1 MSYVADWEE
10 NDENDDDI
18 EDDID
23 NSNLSFRDSNIC
35 IKLNTNEA
43 KNYRLKLSEKT
54 LYKKFPKFKEA
65 FPENTMQSILEEVF
79 PFGFL
84 KHLYILYNL

>member
-10 NDENDDDI
+10 NDEKDDDI

-54 LYKKFPKFKEA
+54 LYKSFLNLKKP
-65 FPENTMQSILEEVF
+65 
-79 PFGFL
+79 FL
-84 KHLYILYNL
+84 KILCKAS